1 VSAAVGA
8 TANAA
13 AGSTAGTATGSAAVR
28 LAGLRIGYPGHPV
41 LEQLDL
47 TVADGE
53 IRVLL
58 GPSGC
63 GKSTLLRT
71 IAGLQPPLAGE
82 VQVTGAPVH
91 GPSGERVLVFQD
103 DGLLPWR
110 SVRRNVELPMAI
122 RRVSRAR
129 RRATALHWL
138 ERVGLTESADRLP
151 RQLSG
156 GMRQRVQLA
165 RALAGGPRLL
175 LMDEPFGALDAQT
188 RTAMQALLVEVWRA
202 APRTIVFVT
211 HDIDE
216 ALALGDRITVLRPD
230 GGELIDVPAPRAPVP
245 DHPDYRGVRTRV
257 LAALHG
263 TTPAQERH

>member
-1 VSAAVGA
+1 VSAAVE
-8 TANAA
+8 
-13 AGSTAGTATGSAAVR
+13 

-41 LEQLDL
+41 LEHLDL
-47 TVADGE
+47 TVANGE
-53 IRVLL
+53 VRVLL

-82 VQVTGAPVH
+82 VQVTGEPVH

-122 RRVSRAR
+122 RRVPRAR
-129 RRATALHWL
+129 RRAAALRWL
-138 ERVGLTESADRLP
+138 ERVGLTEAADRLP

-156 GMRQRVQLA
+156 GMRQRAQLA
-165 RALAGGPRLL
+165 RALAGEPSLL

-188 RTAMQALLVEVWRA
+188 RTAMQHLLVEVWQA
-202 APRTIVFVT
+202 APCTIVFVT
-211 HDIDE
+211 HDVDE
-216 ALALGDRITVLRPD
+216 ALALGDRITVLRPS
-230 GGELIDVPAPRAPVP
+230 GGQLIDVPAPRAPAP
-245 DHPDYRGVRTRV
+245 DHPDYRGARARV

-263 TTPAQERH
+263 TTPAQERY